1 MNSAVFLVYII
12 FFIFF
17 CLFVGVDGRGDR
29 KESALDDESYKL
41 FARIIR
47 NGGKL
52 DTKVKERTKIERS
65 ILRRYQRYCK
75 THSCVELSGDSI
87 FIDGKRLLRKTE
99 LKETV
104 TRLVQQSKGSSARY
118 CAKRLALSLLGGGV
132 KGVQKVINGKKVCV

>member
-1 MNSAVFLVYII
+1 MNSAVFLVYI

-65 ILRRYQRYCK
+65 ILRRYQRYRK

>member
-1 MNSAVFLVYII
+1 MNSAVFLVYI

-52 DTKVKERTKIERS
+52 DTKVKERTKLDMS
-65 ILRRYQRYCK
+65 ILRRYQLCCLVNQYSSTGKDSSIR
-75 THSCVELSGDSI
+75 EDSI
-87 FIDGKRLLRKTE
+87 
-99 LKETV
+99 
-104 TRLVQQSKGSSARY
+104 
-118 CAKRLALSLLGGGV
+118 
-132 KGVQKVINGKKVCV
+132 